1 MTGRKVAFIGGGN
14 MASAIIS
21 RMVSTWDNPAC
32 IHVADKNF
40 EKLEN
45 LHKEFNVT
53 THQETGEWSSLSSFR
68 RY

>member
-21 RMVSTWDNPAC
+21 RMVSTWDDNPAC

-40 EKLEN
+40 EKLLE
-45 LHKEFNVT
+45 KST
-53 THQETGEWSSLSSFR
+53 
-68 RY
+68 